1 MTTPP
6 PGPDVMC
13 IGQARMTAGLD
24 RVERIDLTT
33 HYQVFGSLPRLTAD
47 QLIGMAEQVDLRG
60 RGGAAFPVARKV
72 KSVLESARKRKRR
85 TVVLVNGTEGE
96 PGAPRTGCSCCG
108 RPTWCSA
115 GRWSRPGPCR
125 PRRS

>member
-1 MTTPP
+1 MTPP

-60 RGGAAFPVARKV
+60 RGGAAFPVGRKV
-72 KSVLESARKRKRR
+72 
-85 TVVLVNGTEGE
+85 
-96 PGAPRTGCSCCG
+96 
-108 RPTWCSA
+108 
-115 GRWSRPGPCR
+115 
-125 PRRS
+125 